1 MKHYLTFALLAFTS
15 LLRAVDT
22 TPPTLDITHTWIEK
36 QGTVSRFKM
45 LLDPKDETGLLPQ
58 TFGSPIPTNNTIWFR
73 SALNNPNVNLSAV
86 AWNWMPWTRGQPFE
100 IAFTCTACVI
110 ELQARDAAGNAS
122 PVQRRVFS
130 SPFPYSTA
138 PDTSVKLNM
147 SLSQSFTGAAI
158 DCRGLFSGKLD
169 DTGYGD
175 DILQVDRASGNVTA
189 RRQQISGWVSD
200 VVISLGANTIDDSA
214 AVDIDGNG
222 KLDLAMI
229 VNGALRV
236 FMNSGVDSGD
246 LLSYTE
252 VTLNPGAVSAMNLST
267 LTNVAFGDISGE
279 GKPELIVSGTDGSG
293 NARIGWLDH
302 NAINRFLSGNNALAP
317 TGSGTGRVALGDVT
331 GDGFNDAVMIE
342 PTGKGLLV
350 FKNDAGARL
359 GGDDD
364 VVTNKRPFFTATG
377 PSFEAMVPQCLAVGD
392 VTGDGRAD
400 VVVMMHWWASTNP
413 SDSNDTRMNPLWQ
426 LLDSRGTTL
435 HANSTFPLPAGP
447 FTALPTTFAS
457 DVILRDLNNDRFPE
471 IIVTSPF
478 EPSKPAEVSPPK
490 PALPP
495 YGIHALRITPY
506 LNASNQLTTF
516 DIDDVVVN
524 TNIPNPHRLTAAR
537 FSANKTYDIVLANND
552 ATTPLAWI
560 ANTSRASTAPVAII
574 GAASTDSDPE
584 GTDGPNGTTLYTVF
598 PNGLIEYSLTI
609 INNTTSPLTNAVFD
623 SLLPP
628 SVAAEELDGGTLVPL
643 STSKFIRW
651 TETIPA
657 NTAITKHFTARVL
670 PTAIVGSIFL
680 PKNTLKYGTTTLYS
694 YMPKVTLDEP
704 ITFALLGVNSQSD
717 PAGAIVHYGE
727 GITYRMRLTNRGKTP
742 INNTIIGMN
751 IPVGSIFDGPVS
763 PVPGTTQV
771 VNAAKTRIDI
781 TVTTIGPET
790 FQDVFVNVE
799 ARGAD
804 NSLITN
810 STMTAQRP
818 SGSKRTLAA
827 VKTTIK
833 PAIDVEWY
841 SVYSEFS
848 PRDQSAGEP
857 LKGTQVHFGEIIRYR
872 PKLINRS
879 AIAQTNVKLGIPVP
893 VGTIFDGP
901 VSTIPG
907 MTYVV
912 PANKSRIDFT
922 ITNFPGSTYNP
933 DGTLSTLSINTDARL
948 DVECRAADY
957 ANVTQSATT
966 VQVPGRGIVNPGTYT
981 FLCRPALEIDLK
993 TVPALTNVKPGE
1005 TITYEL
1011 QATNWGI
1018 NKVTSAKVISR
1029 IPYGTKLKNALADD
1043 GSGTAAGPGPDLI
1056 PGTSDDVPFRSGNF
1070 LSTAQLP
1077 HELSATSKPAYILKD
1092 QLLVWDLG
1100 QVDPGMM
1107 KTVRYSV
1114 TVATDIGQEYFSK
1127 AVLKTL
1133 TMDHTNYNFVGTAN
1147 TGKRIFAFLP
1157 INSTL
1162 AAPANADPYWMNSAT
1177 GKAPPVSIAISTSS
1191 PLPKPRL
1198 QVVKHVV
1205 GPRNES
1211 LPDKYARLPTD
1222 QATADVA
1229 PNVKKNDW
1237 IFYVE
1242 NDTTVANDAICN
1254 YTLHYF
1260 NTGGATATNVRVKDT
1275 IPTGMT
1281 FVGFVAK
1288 DQVLMGSFPF
1298 SHFYDAL
1305 GNKLDMNVAAN
1316 VTKVRSFDLYGGD
1329 LAINESHAF
1338 SYQCVALDTQ
1348 LPGAIITSKRGGK
1361 SGSNS
1366 GLNYT
1371 ALAGYHLTADQLHF
1385 PVDGSPD
1392 AVHVKI
1398 TAKAGFILPLKDG
1411 WKSGHGMAFSTAA
1424 PPPPAPLASGAEPP
1438 ASISEDD
1445 AEGVTIT
1452 MPYDVRGDAGAA
1464 PLPPLSNV
1472 KMTFI
1477 LPKGYKTDD
1486 AYVNSVDN
1494 VKLKTLNPSAV
1505 VEGKSYV
1512 SAIRQANGTIK
1523 VTFPL
1528 DDIPFAWPIAHII
1541 YDPLYKSTLVD
1552 AKGYTKGG
1560 ADIEVNLTG
1569 FYGGGGGLT
1578 YNATADATTDTV
1590 TTATA
1595 HGCVPGNWV
1604 QFTAL
1609 TGGTGLTLGTPY
1621 VVVSAPATT
1630 KLTLAE
1636 EVGGALIDIIT
1647 NATTG
1652 SKLQRLPDKAI
1663 PAVKSF
1669 IHIDS
1674 RTNADK
1680 DTKLFIGRCAP
1691 VSVKRGDTFTYTLF
1705 FGTLASVDSFEPGE
1719 IAMTVPAGCEALSA
1733 TQLPF
1738 NSFSRVG
1745 TTLQEY
1751 ASKGATITPAGTFY
1765 PTGTNSLTCTE
1776 VRYPTP
1782 KPAGTVIKWSFPM
1795 FQNYGGAVQLK
1806 VRVLESFT
1814 GNSIVDNTCYFKSLN
1829 ANIKKPGPSAVVVR
1843 DGDVDGQLAE
1853 ILQRHLQGV
1862 KFKHNT
1868 GTTTEINKTLVL
1880 NESTCGVSIG
1890 GADVLQ
1896 FLNGVNLIPL
1906 PHDRVML
1913 IGPPN
1918 NIIDAAGG
1926 VMVNRNLVN
1935 DPLLRIECGPGTS
1948 GGVSLVNMPG
1958 YTGVTPA
1965 NQVLTDLGV
1974 PGLNVLAAK
1983 TANLLIGGGNNLV
1996 RSGSSTFAGAGKN
2009 GADAPALLLPGASA
2023 IALSQLISNGD
2034 GKLVGQ
2040 DGASIVAGG
2049 GGNAT
2054 TGRGG
2059 QIAAPGSAGLV
2070 GQDGASVVANDG
2082 AGLVGQDGASV
2093 VANDGAG
2100 VVANDGAGLF
2110 SDQGAGLVGQDGASF
2125 IGTGVGSLTGVNTG
2139 SGK

>member
-1 MKHYLTFALLAFTS
+1 
-15 LLRAVDT
+15 
-22 TPPTLDITHTWIEK
+22 
-36 QGTVSRFKM
+36 
-45 LLDPKDETGLLPQ
+45 
-58 TFGSPIPTNNTIWFR
+58 
-73 SALNNPNVNLSAV
+73 
-86 AWNWMPWTRGQPFE
+86 
-100 IAFTCTACVI
+100 
-110 ELQARDAAGNAS
+110 
-122 PVQRRVFS
+122 
-130 SPFPYSTA
+130 
-138 PDTSVKLNM
+138 
-147 SLSQSFTGAAI
+147 
-158 DCRGLFSGKLD
+158 
-169 DTGYGD
+169 
-175 DILQVDRASGNVTA
+175 
-189 RRQQISGWVSD
+189 
-200 VVISLGANTIDDSA
+200 
-214 AVDIDGNG
+214 
-222 KLDLAMI
+222 
-229 VNGALRV
+229 
-236 FMNSGVDSGD
+236 
-246 LLSYTE
+246 
-252 VTLNPGAVSAMNLST
+252 
-267 LTNVAFGDISGE
+267 
-279 GKPELIVSGTDGSG
+279 
-293 NARIGWLDH
+293 
-302 NAINRFLSGNNALAP
+302 
-317 TGSGTGRVALGDVT
+317 
-331 GDGFNDAVMIE
+331 
-342 PTGKGLLV
+342 
-350 FKNDAGARL
+350 
-359 GGDDD
+359 
-364 VVTNKRPFFTATG
+364 
-377 PSFEAMVPQCLAVGD
+377 
-392 VTGDGRAD
+392 
-400 VVVMMHWWASTNP
+400 
-413 SDSNDTRMNPLWQ
+413 
-426 LLDSRGTTL
+426 
-435 HANSTFPLPAGP
+435 
-447 FTALPTTFAS
+447 
-457 DVILRDLNNDRFPE
+457 
-471 IIVTSPF
+471 
-478 EPSKPAEVSPPK
+478 
-490 PALPP
+490 
-495 YGIHALRITPY
+495 
-506 LNASNQLTTF
+506 
-516 DIDDVVVN
+516 
-524 TNIPNPHRLTAAR
+524 
-537 FSANKTYDIVLANND
+537 
-552 ATTPLAWI
+552 
-560 ANTSRASTAPVAII
+560 
-574 GAASTDSDPE
+574 
-584 GTDGPNGTTLYTVF
+584 
-598 PNGLIEYSLTI
+598 
-609 INNTTSPLTNAVFD
+609 
-623 SLLPP
+623 
-628 SVAAEELDGGTLVPL
+628 
-643 STSKFIRW
+643 
-651 TETIPA
+651 
-657 NTAITKHFTARVL
+657 
-670 PTAIVGSIFL
+670 
-680 PKNTLKYGTTTLYS
+680 
-694 YMPKVTLDEP
+694 
-704 ITFALLGVNSQSD
+704 
-717 PAGAIVHYGE
+717 
-727 GITYRMRLTNRGKTP
+727 
-742 INNTIIGMN
+742 
-751 IPVGSIFDGPVS
+751 
-763 PVPGTTQV
+763 
-771 VNAAKTRIDI
+771 
-781 TVTTIGPET
+781 
-790 FQDVFVNVE
+790 
-799 ARGAD
+799 
-804 NSLITN
+804 
-810 STMTAQRP
+810 
-818 SGSKRTLAA
+818 
-827 VKTTIK
+827 
-833 PAIDVEWY
+833 
-841 SVYSEFS
+841 
-848 PRDQSAGEP
+848 
-857 LKGTQVHFGEIIRYR
+857 
-872 PKLINRS
+872 
-879 AIAQTNVKLGIPVP
+879 
-893 VGTIFDGP
+893 
-901 VSTIPG
+901 
-907 MTYVV
+907 
-912 PANKSRIDFT
+912 
-922 ITNFPGSTYNP
+922 
-933 DGTLSTLSINTDARL
+933 
-948 DVECRAADY
+948 
-957 ANVTQSATT
+957 
-966 VQVPGRGIVNPGTYT
+966 
-981 FLCRPALEIDLK
+981 
-993 TVPALTNVKPGE
+993 
-1005 TITYEL
+1005 
-1011 QATNWGI
+1011 
-1018 NKVTSAKVISR
+1018 
-1029 IPYGTKLKNALADD
+1029 
-1043 GSGTAAGPGPDLI
+1043 
-1056 PGTSDDVPFRSGNF
+1056 
-1070 LSTAQLP
+1070 
-1077 HELSATSKPAYILKD
+1077 
-1092 QLLVWDLG
+1092 
-1100 QVDPGMM
+1100 
-1107 KTVRYSV
+1107 
-1114 TVATDIGQEYFSK
+1114 
-1127 AVLKTL
+1127 
-1133 TMDHTNYNFVGTAN
+1133 
-1147 TGKRIFAFLP
+1147 
-1157 INSTL
+1157 
-1162 AAPANADPYWMNSAT
+1162 
-1177 GKAPPVSIAISTSS
+1177 
-1191 PLPKPRL
+1191 
-1198 QVVKHVV
+1198 
-1205 GPRNES
+1205 
-1211 LPDKYARLPTD
+1211 
-1222 QATADVA
+1222 
-1229 PNVKKNDW
+1229 
-1237 IFYVE
+1237 
-1242 NDTTVANDAICN
+1242 
-1254 YTLHYF
+1254 
-1260 NTGGATATNVRVKDT
+1260 
-1275 IPTGMT
+1275 
-1281 FVGFVAK
+1281 
-1288 DQVLMGSFPF
+1288 
-1298 SHFYDAL
+1298 
-1305 GNKLDMNVAAN
+1305 
-1316 VTKVRSFDLYGGD
+1316 
-1329 LAINESHAF
+1329 
-1338 SYQCVALDTQ
+1338 
-1348 LPGAIITSKRGGK
+1348 
-1361 SGSNS
+1361 
-1366 GLNYT
+1366 
-1371 ALAGYHLTADQLHF
+1371 
-1385 PVDGSPD
+1385 
-1392 AVHVKI
+1392 
-1398 TAKAGFILPLKDG
+1398 
-1411 WKSGHGMAFSTAA
+1411 
-1424 PPPPAPLASGAEPP
+1424 
-1438 ASISEDD
+1438 
-1445 AEGVTIT
+1445 

-1636 EVGGALIDIIT
+1636 EVGGALIDITT